1 VSGGERPTADAARL
15 EALWAGSFGDSY
27 TERNEKASTNRESF
41 WRGVLD
47 EFPVRRVLEVGCNL
61 GANLR
66 WIAGHDRVECA
77 AGVDVNLGAL
87 RRLRESVPGARALS
101 ASARALPFAGGVFD
115 LVFTMGVLIHQSPE
129 ALPAVMD
136 EIERCSRRFVL
147 CGEYF
152 AAETTE
158 VPYRGQS
165 GALFKR
171 DFGGLYQARFPR
183 LALRKQVFLSRAE
196 GWDDVTVWVLEKR

>member
-1 VSGGERPTADAARL
+1 VSGNERPIADAARL
-15 EALWAGSFGDSY
+15 EALWAGTFGDSY

-41 WRGVLD
+41 WRAVLD
-47 EFPVRRVLEVGCNL
+47 EFPARGVLEVGCNL

-66 WIAGHDRVECA
+66 WIAGHARVECA
-77 AGVDVNLGAL
+77 TGVDVNLGAL
-87 RRLRESVPGARALS
+87 RRLRKSVRRARPLS
-101 ASARALPFAGGVFD
+101 ASARALPFRTGAFD

-129 ALPAVMD
+129 ALSAVMD
-136 EIERCSRRFVL
+136 EIVRCSRRFVL
-147 CGEYF
+147 CGEYY

-171 DFGGLYQARFPR
+171 DFGGLYQTRFPQ
-183 LALRKQVFLSRAE
+183 LALRRQTFLSRAE
-196 GWDDVTVWVLEKR
+196 GWDDVTVWVFEQR

>member
-1 VSGGERPTADAARL
+1 MSGGERPIADAARL
-15 EALWAGSFGDSY
+15 EALWAGTFGDAY
-27 TERNEKASTNRESF
+27 TERNDKASTNRERF
-41 WRGVLD
+41 WRGILD
-47 EFPVRRVLEVGCNL
+47 ELPVRRALEVGCNL

-66 WIAGHDRVECA
+66 WIAGHERVECA
-77 AGVDVNLGAL
+77 AGVDVNVGAL
-87 RRLRESVPGARALS
+87 RRLRESVPRARALS
-101 ASARALPFAGGVFD
+101 ASARALPFADGAFD

-136 EIERCSRRFVL
+136 EIERCSRRFLL
-147 CGEYF
+147 CGEYY
-152 AAETTE
+152 AAEATE

-183 LALRKQVFLSRAE
+183 LVLRRQQFLSRAD
-196 GWDDVTVWVLEKR
+196 GWDDVTVWVFEKR

>member
-1 VSGGERPTADAARL
+1 MSGGEHPIADAVRL
-15 EALWAGSFGDSY
+15 EALWAGTFGDSY
-27 TERNEKASTNRESF
+27 TERNEKVSTNREGF

-47 EFPVRRVLEVGCNL
+47 EFPARRALEVGCNL

-66 WIAGHDRVECA
+66 WIARHEGVECA

-87 RRLRESVPGARALS
+87 RRLRESVPRARALS
-101 ASARALPFAGGVFD
+101 AAARALPFGTGAFD

-129 ALPAVMD
+129 ALSAVMD
-136 EIERCSRRFVL
+136 EIVRCSRRFVL
-147 CGEYF
+147 CGEYY

-171 DFGGLYQARFPR
+171 DFGGLYQQRFPT
-183 LALRKQVFLSRAE
+183 LALRKQAFLSRAE
-196 GWDDVTVWVLEKR
+196 GWDDVTVWMFEKR

>member
-1 VSGGERPTADAARL
+1 MSGGERPLAAAARL
-15 EALWAGSFGDSY
+15 EALWAGTFGDSY
-27 TERNEKASTNRESF
+27 TERNEKASTNRERF
-41 WRGVLD
+41 WRAVLD
-47 EFPVRRVLEVGCNL
+47 EFPARRALEVGCNL

-66 WIAGHDRVECA
+66 WIAGHEGVECA
-77 AGVDVNLGAL
+77 AGVDINLGAL
-87 RRLRESVPGARALS
+87 RRLRGGVPHARALS
-101 ASARALPFAGGVFD
+101 AAARALPFADGAFD

-129 ALPAVMD
+129 ALSAVMD
-136 EIERCSRRFVL
+136 EIVRCSRRFVL
-147 CGEYF
+147 CGEYY

-158 VPYRGQS
+158 VSYRGQS

-196 GWDDVTVWVLEKR
+196 GWDDVTVWVFEKR